1 MHCVELGLT
10 HVSLIFIDFSLQD
23 APDAEIIHTLS
34 LYMRS
39 ERSVDFA
46 GFRTVLPSVHCRRSK
61 STNFAEFLQSSDRVL
76 EESERGDCQVQPRT
90 CGLALKNLN
99 LLQLFIAYTA
109 YCPRMLDQ
117 RRLPVLASCCCR
129 APVQERRGSIR
140 VAQLISRCHTHD
152 DII

>member
-61 STNFAEFLQSSDRVL
+61 STNFAEFLQSSG
-76 EESERGDCQVQPRT
+76 ES
-90 CGLALKNLN
+90 AAI
-99 LLQLFIAYTA
+99 LQ
-109 YCPRMLDQ
+109 YCRL
-117 RRLPVLASCCCR
+117 RRRPVVSNFAN
-129 APVQERRGSIR
+129 
-140 VAQLISRCHTHD
+140 
-152 DII
+152 